1 MPQLIVPLCTW
12 WHWDITIYILP
23 FITHVV
29 KLNAGL
35 VPSLLNSYYHCFLL
49 YHTDNI
55 PDYPLEWKGWESYI
69 VQCCLKRRCPDY
81 WVQLS
86 RVSGFPTKL
95 HFPTWPPKILKLF
108 IISHF
113 SPESEEKEG
122 KYLQK
127 APRTYKSLFSMT
139 FYWCIGLCSIF
150 TPQSIRIIWNH

>member
-1 MPQLIVPLCTW
+1 M
-12 WHWDITIYILP
+12 P

-35 VPSLLNSYYHCFLL
+35 VPSLLNSYSHCFLL

-55 PDYPLEWKGWESYI
+55 PDYPLEWKGWESHI

-86 RVSGFPTKL
+86 RISGFPTKL

-108 IISHF
+108 ITSHF
-113 SPESEEKEG
+113 SPESRE
-122 KYLQK
+122 
-127 APRTYKSLFSMT
+127 RRR
-139 FYWCIGLCSIF
+139 IF
-150 TPQSIRIIWNH
+150 TGDPMDTSVLIFYDSLLMFRFLFHFYSPKYPYHLKP